1 MSRLFNSEPKF
12 LERARVALTNAKS
25 HDKIKVSLAE
35 YGVDD
40 AKIDEGWETY
50 DTAKNSWEYN
60 QKENA
65 EAKIASNNYK
75 KELEEFETVFKTHRD
90 KTLTFFKKQPEII
103 IRLNISGKFPTNYRA
118 FFDKTKQ
125 YYQTIKDNEEIQTK
139 LSLIK
144 VTPEVVDKCLLKHQ
158 SLLTKRAEY
167 EKESGES
174 QEATKSKNAA
184 LLELKDWME
193 DFDNIAKV
201 ALYDEPQLLEALGIF
216 VRS

>member
-1 MSRLFNSEPKF
+1 MPKAENKF
-12 LERARVALTNAKS
+12 LERVRVALTNAES
-25 HDKIKVSLAE
+25 HDKIKTLLAE
-35 YGVDD
+35 YSMDKQ
-40 AKIDEGWETY
+40 KIDEGWEVY
-50 DTAKNSWEYN
+50 KKAKESWDYN

-75 KELEEFETVFKTHRD
+75 KEYAEFEAVFKVHRD
-90 KTLTFFKKQPEII
+90 KTQTFFKKDPETL
-103 IRLNISGKFPTNYRA
+103 IRLGISGSFPTKYRE
-118 FFDKTKQ
+118 FFDKTKS
-125 YYQTIKDNEEIQTK
+125 YYQTIKDNAEVQAK
-139 LSLIK
+139 LSVIK
-144 VTPEVVDKCLLKHQ
+144 VTPEVVDECLAKHQ

-193 DFDNIAKV
+193 DFDNIARV
-201 ALYDEPQLLEALGIF
+201 ALYDEQQLLEVLGIF